1 MREEGFILSPWW
13 GRMPFWLQCTSCWA
27 KMWLLSP
34 LRVLPCVL
42 PAAARELLLIVKHSK
57 SVVTQAFHSAF
68 ITTLWNRYCYHKRWR
83 NWQEYKALSA
93 QSFSHVWLFITTWT
107 VAHEAPLSM
116 EFPRQEYWSGLPCLL
131 QGIFPNQGLNHISF
145 ISCIS
150 KWIFYHCAT

>member
-1 MREEGFILSPWW
+1 MREEGFILNPWW

-68 ITTLWNRYCYHKRWR
+68 ITTLWNRYCYLTKMKELTRV
-83 NWQEYKALSA
+83 
-93 QSFSHVWLFITTWT
+93 QSTECSVIQSCLTVYNHMDCSPRGSSVHGISQARILEWVAMPPPGDLPEPGIEPHLF
-107 VAHEAPLSM
+107 H
-116 EFPRQEYWSGLPCLL
+116 LL
-131 QGIFPNQGLNHISF
+131 H
-145 ISCIS
+145 
-150 KWIFYHCAT
+150 